1 MTRQAFAQYSRVL
14 DDHGILFVH
23 ISNQRLDLQPVVAA
37 LAKDAGLV
45 ALLGEHVPKGSIETK
60 DLDYTC
66 DWVALA
72 RRQEDLGSLMTD
84 KRWSLLTANAGDQPW
99 TDDYSNVFSVI
110 KW

>member
-1 MTRQAFAQYSRVL
+1 VL

-23 ISNQRLDLQPVVAA
+23 ISNQHLDLQPVVAE

-45 ALLGEHVPKGSIETK
+45 ALLGAHSTNDREADI
-60 DLDYTC
+60 DLDYSC
-66 DWVALA
+66 DWVTLA
-72 RRQEDLGSLMTD
+72 RRPEDLGALTHDS
-84 KRWSLLTANAGDQPW
+84 RWKLLAAGAGAQPW